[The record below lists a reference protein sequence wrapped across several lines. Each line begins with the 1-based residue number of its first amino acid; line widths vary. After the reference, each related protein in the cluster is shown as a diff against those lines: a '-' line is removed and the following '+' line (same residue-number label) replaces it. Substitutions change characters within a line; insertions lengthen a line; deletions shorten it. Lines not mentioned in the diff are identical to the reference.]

1 MHLGVGALQ
10 HHEAA
15 TTPFI
20 FAVHQYSSLEGC
32 AFAKIEHGQW
42 QPGLRYRHAVSGK
55 DPLPVPKALH
65 RPQCS
70 LQILAHQPL
79 VQPGRFG
86 QSHALQRSQPGDD
99 VLVFRLSGIP
109 ADREVRGLAIY
120 RLVPGNCPVKR
131 REPLLRYFAALGL
144 GDIRLRAVPELPGT
158 EILSDTSNAMLHVV
172 TFETER
178 SAVLANPTQRDVN
191 VRVIGIEVRYGNP
204 FEASIEIPYHALRQ
218 VAGQPDQVHLV
229 SKLRRQD
236 ELPQACIA
244 GGLPLVETSGD
255 LETSLGRIKP
265 GFSGAPLAGT
275 LPGDVAP
282 MC

>member
-20 FAVHQYSSLEGC
+20 FAVHQYPALDGG
-32 AFAKIEHGQW
+32 ALAKIEHGQR
-42 QPGLRYRHAVSGK
+42 QPRVRYRHAVSGK
-55 DPLPVPKALH
+55 DLLPVPKALH

-70 LQILAHQPL
+70 LQILAHQ
-79 VQPGRFG
+79 
-86 QSHALQRSQPGDD
+86 
-99 VLVFRLSGIP
+99 
-109 ADREVRGLAIY
+109 
-120 RLVPGNCPVKR
+120 
-131 REPLLRYFAALGL
+131 RYFAVLGL
-144 GDIRLRAVPELPGT
+144 GDIALCAVPELPGT
-158 EILSDTSNAMLHVV
+158 EILSDTPNAMLHVP

-178 SAVLANPTQRDVN
+178 SAVLANPTQSDVN

-204 FEASIEIPYHALRQ
+204 FEASIEIPCHALRQ

-236 ELPQACIA
+236 ELPQAFIA
-244 GGLPLVETSGD
+244 SGLPLVETCGD

-265 GFSGAPLAGT
+265 GSSGPHLAGT
-275 LPGDVAP
+275 LT
-282 MC
+282 